1 MRFGSDPH
9 GGDPAAR
16 HDFSVNVS
24 PLGVCR
30 AGRRALRAALRAAA
44 LYPDPLCARLCAA
57 LAEKE
62 GVPAGYVLA
71 GNGAAELIYAC
82 AARHAGGRALVLG
95 PTFGE
100 YAAAVRAFGG
110 EAVIVFSEKE
120 ALAALE
126 GGGFSLFFVC
136 IPNNPDG
143 ALLPRAALFSLLEAC
158 VKQGT
163 RMVADACFFDFVRDA
178 GYTLS
183 ELCAAGATIVQS
195 LTKSYALAGVRVG
208 YLLAS
213 DASALAP
220 YLQPWNLSCFALAA
234 GEACAR
240 DRAYLKKMREL
251 VERERAFLFGGLC
264 ALGYRPRESYANFLL
279 FSCAE
284 SVPAALRARGFAVR
298 VCADFEGLCPEK
310 GKTYVRICVKRRA
323 ENKKLL
329 RALAEVTE

>member
-1 MRFGSDPH
+1 MEYKKDTICVQ
-9 GGDPAAR
+9 GGYRPASGESRIPPIVQSTTFFYDSTQGMADLFDLKADGYFYTR
-16 HDFSVNVS
+16 LANPTV
-24 PLGVCR
+24 
-30 AGRRALRAALRAAA
+30 AAF
-44 LYPDPLCARLCAA
+44 
-57 LAEKE
+57 E
-62 GVPAGYVLA
+62 GKV
-71 GNGAAELIYAC
+71 
-82 AARHAGGRALVLG
+82 
-95 PTFGE
+95 
-100 YAAAVRAFGG
+100 
-110 EAVIVFSEKE
+110 
-120 ALAALE
+120 AALE

-136 IPNNPDG
+136 IPNTPDG

-183 ELCAAGATIVQS
+183 ELCAAGATVVQS

-251 VERERAFLFGGLC
+251 VERERAYLFGGLC

-323 ENKKLL
+323 ENKKFL